1 MPFLGGAC
9 HRRRQRGALC
19 VQLPAWACVGSRAR
33 HLLIFSWL
41 DASHGA
47 RRLTQCWERG
57 VLTRPQTQYIV
68 VSYRMFS
75 SVRVGWC
82 WRGGNGGVGFAVFR
96 ERGAGVHV
104 GGRAVLLA

>member
-1 MPFLGGAC
+1 M
-9 HRRRQRGALC
+9 
-19 VQLPAWACVGSRAR
+19 
-33 HLLIFSWL
+33 
-41 DASHGA
+41 
-47 RRLTQCWERG
+47 
-57 VLTRPQTQYIV
+57 LTRPQTQYIV